1 MKKNYI
7 LKKSYLVRKNSFFI
21 WNFYSKQ
28 VASHNEF
35 YILDDLKNDQDI
47 ENIDSKIRDVFGS
60 FKSFTP
66 DGISSLCDPDNFVQN
81 IAVGEEVADGIK
93 HNLSAILSFQSLP
106 QLSHRINL
114 QHLNQVSVDFLLDEI
129 EPSFYSMLNFTPG
142 TMRHLPF
149 PEVPQVSSNEKAKKK
164 IIFAFHSSEIRNSAS
179 KQEKSIIEIITKI
192 EGIDILSLD
201 LDLCISEYKEFSW
214 ERIALDASKVISVSS
229 NPLTNSF
236 LIELCN
242 RNCISFQHWDR
253 AKLSPLRFVSDI
265 QLAEDSYLNKI
276 RDLEISFR
284 KKMHSLLF
292 QDKKVDSFSYSIC
305 TETTKLDSYNELTIS
320 LMENLRNQ
328 QITLPEGTFNI
339 IQQLILGS
347 TEIYERKASY
357 DTKLSLSVRKLL
369 FAQLEKIS
377 GSDLL
382 FKLIAESNSSAG
394 FIHSTISKRSADS
407 SGSTSDNLVHMIIPK
422 ILNPLFCYYC
432 LDKKF
437 STKNRSLLEE
447 ISQILSADGETNGIS
462 PSVQWLVTCYTIMD
476 EHKKMSTL
484 IDKYFDEN
492 LGEIRYLMIY
502 NLFISTVLKHENC
515 FSIFN
520 KLIAPAE
527 EKSVIFLKNEI
538 LRAITYYLRND
549 LKKAEEIFHYVYEND
564 PNIFNKKYHNDWVNI
579 DLMMCRLCQFN
590 NEQKHTEFFKL
601 RSDANLYNPIFA
613 KLFDSTF
620 DQLGKI
626 KIPPFS
632 LK

>member
-7 LKKSYLVRKNSFFI
+7 LKKSYLLRKNSFFI

-35 YILDDLKNDQDI
+35 YIFDDLKNDQDI
-47 ENIDSKIRDVFGS
+47 DSEIRNIFGS
-60 FKSFTP
+60 FKSFTT
-66 DGISSLCDPDNFVQN
+66 DEISSLCDSGNFVQE
-81 IAVGEEVADGIK
+81 IALGEKIPVGIK
-93 HNLSAILSFQSLP
+93 HNLSAIVSFQSLP
-106 QLSHRINL
+106 HLSDRINL
-114 QHLNQVSVDFLLDEI
+114 QRLNQVYVDFLLDEI
-129 EPSFYSMLNFTPG
+129 EPSFSNIFNFTSG
-142 TMRHLPF
+142 TIRHLPF
-149 PEVPQVSSNEKAKKK
+149 PEIPQIPSNEKVKKK
-164 IIFAFHSSEIRNSAS
+164 IIFAFHSSEISDSAN
-179 KQEKSIIEIITKI
+179 KKDKSIIEIITKI

-236 LIELCN
+236 LIELCTQN
-242 RNCISFQHWDR
+242 GISFQHWDR

-276 RDLEISFR
+276 KDLEISFR
-284 KKMHSLLF
+284 KKIHSILF
-292 QDKKVDSFSYSIC
+292 QDKKVDPFVCSIC

-328 QITLPEGTFNI
+328 QLTLPEGTFNI

-357 DTKLSLSVRKLL
+357 DPKLSLSVRKLL
-369 FAQLEKIS
+369 FAQIEKIS

-382 FKLIAESNSSAG
+382 FKLIAESNSSDG
-394 FIHSTISKRSADS
+394 IIHSTISKRSTDS
-407 SGSTSDNLVHMIIPK
+407 SGSASDNLVHMIIPK

-447 ISQILSADGETNGIS
+447 ISQVLSADGETNGIS
-462 PSVQWLVTCYTIMD
+462 PSIQWLVTCYTIMD

-520 KLIAPAE
+520 KLIAPAD
-527 EKSVIFLKNEI
+527 EKSVIFLKNEV

-564 PNIFNKKYHNDWVNI
+564 PNIFIKKYHNDWVNI

-590 NEQKHTEFFKL
+590 NEQKSVEFFKL

-613 KLFDSTF
+613 KFFDSTF

-626 KIPPFS
+626 EIPPFS